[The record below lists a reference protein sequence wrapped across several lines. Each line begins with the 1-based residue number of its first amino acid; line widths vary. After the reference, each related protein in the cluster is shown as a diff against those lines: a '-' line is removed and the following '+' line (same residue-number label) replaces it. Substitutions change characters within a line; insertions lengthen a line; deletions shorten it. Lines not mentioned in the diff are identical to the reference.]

1 MRRHKLSTAPPGGA
15 GAEAAVHVTLAESK
29 GDTMKNWMR
38 RRALAITA
46 DEGMATAE
54 YALVTVAAAA
64 FAGVLIALLKS
75 QAVRKLL
82 SDIITSALGG

>member
-1 MRRHKLSTAPPGGA
+1 M
-15 GAEAAVHVTLAESK
+15 EADVEATLVRSK
-29 GDTMKNWMR
+29 GDMMKNRMR